1 LAIGVGQW
9 KRLTGYCKTNP
20 QDLDA
25 WLLLVDVVEEP
36 SKKQIVTARF
46 KDGPR

>member
-1 LAIGVGQW
+1 LAIGVGNGALNRILQ
-9 KRLTGYCKTNP
+9 TNP

-36 SKKQIVTARF
+36 PKKQIVTARF
-46 KDGPR
+46 